1 MNRCFGF
8 YLVGLI
14 GLMCC
19 RGMAEVTAVP
29 ADPGISD
36 TSKSDL
42 SLATNSAEIEE
53 ITQKVQAEVT
63 KLSQNQSDPATVT
76 MIRQWLIGEMQSKN
90 NPGGTS
96 PAYQE
101 AYAAALNSAFMD
113 ALVQPST
120 PVNTRLNIGIVIK
133 LLPGR
138 TEKLA
143 PSVVQLLK
151 DKSPAVVLW
160 GERAAAAILPAGVQD
175 AAFNAGPRD
184 DILAAI
190 VNSVAAHADGPLSGM
205 IADEANQA
213 INPKLNVW
221 PQGRP
226 PTPAVLSVLID
237 ASLKLQK
244 ARLEIYRKTGVPGA
258 PIADTYATYL
268 TMGTADVWNLL
279 TPAQQLQAAQQAS
292 DFVSW
297 ASERA
302 VGRQNNQ
309 NDDLIQ
315 ALKEEGRWIMELGKT
330 LNDQAITAAGSG
342 VNDLGVAAQA
352 QQVRD
357 ACSMVLPALQGNQA
371 LSGVQ
376 AAAPIEGAKS
386 PADASATPA
395 ASEAQQ

>member
-101 AYAAALNSAFMD
+101 AYAAALNTAFMD

-151 DKSPAVVLW
+151 DKSSAVVLW

-184 DILAAI
+184 EILAAI
-190 VNSVAAHADGPLSGM
+190 VDSVAAHSEGPISGM

-237 ASLKLQK
+237 TSLKLQK

-268 TMGTADVWNLL
+268 TMGTADVWNSL